1 MKKGYNGI
9 HVECHPGWTEIIW
22 AKIIRIDITDTQTLS
37 DARPNVI
44 KSRNIAWMEN
54 VENMKVLLMIV
65 ETMARLTVYE
75 MELGVEL
82 ESRPP
87 LAGLDSREHGAG

>member
-1 MKKGYNGI
+1 
-9 HVECHPGWTEIIW
+9 
-22 AKIIRIDITDTQTLS
+22 
-37 DARPNVI
+37 
-44 KSRNIAWMEN
+44 MEN
-54 VENMKVLLMIV
+54 VENMEVFLKIV

-75 MELGVEL
+75 MEL